1 VRSAVAS
8 TLLAL
13 LLLVPRAGAHTLPI
27 SFLYVVPDADYLHLE
42 LMLNPFELSFFSELD
57 ANKDGRLD
65 PGELKA
71 QEEQATGRIL
81 ECLKLQVD
89 GKPVKAEVA
98 GITPEVDGH
107 HLTLRAQYHVD
118 ARRVPLQLES
128 SLSTITSGSHLT
140 QVTYLRSGK
149 RQLAQLD
156 TQSAK
161 VTFAAPAEV
170 DRPAVLIASADRSR
184 QTRVAVILVTV
195 LGGAVFVVAGWRS
208 RRPPQSARSA
218 ARSI

>member
-1 VRSAVAS
+1 MLVAW
-8 TLLAL
+8 LLA
-13 LLLVPRAGAHTLPI
+13 VPRVGAHTLPI
-27 SFLYVVPDADYLHLE
+27 SFLYVVPDADYLHVE

-57 ANKDGRLD
+57 TNKDGRLD

-71 QEEQATGRIL
+71 QEEQVTRRIL

-98 GITPEVDGH
+98 GITPEIDGH

-118 ARRVPLQLES
+118 ARQSPLQLES

-140 QVTYLRSGK
+140 QVTYLRSGQ

-161 VTFAAPAEV
+161 VTFRPPQESEGGAGPLSRVGRSGMSRAA
-170 DRPAVLIASADRSR
+170 L
-184 QTRVAVILVTV
+184 
-195 LGGAVFVVAGWRS
+195 LGLTGVSLAVFVVAGWRS

-218 ARSI
+218 ARLI